1 MSLDD
6 FFEKANKAYGVALKV
21 LNKAVGGAQ
30 DQCRRNLRASS
41 DEQLRDMEKKLSE
54 DGGSS
59 VTQSLLYEEMHRR
72 HME

>member
-6 FFEKANKAYGVALKV
+6 FFEKANKAHGVALK
-21 LNKAVGGAQ
+21 
-30 DQCRRNLRASS
+30 
-41 DEQLRDMEKKLSE
+41 EPSE
-54 DGGSS
+54 GGGSS